1 MALYEYFSSIHDITM
16 EDYEMMAQHF
26 RGRKFRKGEYAVLQ
40 GNTQKDLFFIE
51 EGVMMYCFDVDKK
64 ANILGFAYPPSA
76 VAIPES
82 FFFQK
87 PSSYDLACLT
97 DCDVK
102 SISYQNLQA
111 LFDKSQQIERLFRKM
126 TESAAIALISRQ
138 IELRSTN
145 IEERF
150 IRFCNRS
157 PHLLKVVPHKYIAA
171 YLNINPTNFSKLY
184 NSIRL

>member
-1 MALYEYFSSIHDITM
+1 MSLYEYFTSIHNITI
-16 EDYEMMAQHF
+16 EDYELMSLYL
-26 RGRKFRKGEYAVLQ
+26 RSRKFEKGAHAVFQ
-40 GNTQKDLFFIE
+40 GSIQKDLFFIE

-76 VAIPES
+76 AAVPES

-87 PSSYDLACLT
+87 PSSYDLTCLT
-97 DCDVK
+97 DCEVK
-102 SISYQNLQA
+102 CISYQNLQE

-126 TESAAIALISRQ
+126 AETATVGMITRQ
-138 IELRSTN
+138 IELRATT

-150 IRFCNRS
+150 TRFCNRS
-157 PHLLKVVPHKYIAA
+157 PHLLQLVPHKYIAA

-184 NSIRL
+184 NSIKI